1 MNHNIKMKIFQ
12 SIIINLCIVITFALN
27 NVKAENLVEVINI
40 ALQNNFDYKANV
52 ETYNTN
58 VAQSSIGKSYVYP
71 TLDLQGS
78 YYATQAQYSTN
89 GKTINTDDKPLDVS
103 LQFVQPLFNVNAFN
117 QYSKANLLQK
127 QALINLEK
135 DKNTLFLTTTQYYFD
150 VLSAIDDLDYVK
162 AQKASL
168 AEQMK
173 QVEQQI
179 KVGKS
184 RVIDIEE
191 IKAKYLQVEAQEYVV
206 ANDLVIKKDRL
217 NNYINSNVEKFSR
230 IGDKLDRIIKD
241 NSSMADWVER
251 AKKNN
256 LDILSLQIAILA
268 LGQDVDIARSQY
280 YPNVAFVANY
290 GLKSGTTDSQTQKEY
305 DGNTLALG
313 VVLKMNLFEG
323 GNTFKKT
330 KVATSTKKDYEYQ
343 LKSLESNIS
352 NLTKQYYLNVYDG
365 LLQIASLEQSVVS
378 AEKFLAAATRSYQ
391 VGLKTTTDVLIA
403 NENYYN
409 AKRLLS
415 RAKYS
420 FLLSALALKS
430 TVGPLNV
437 EDITRINQF
446 LRD

>member
-1 MNHNIKMKIFQ
+1 MHNSKIDMLKL
-12 SIIINLCIVITFALN
+12 IIINLLIVNLFVLSN
-27 NVKAENLVEVINI
+27 LKAENLVEVVNI

-52 ETYNTN
+52 ENYNAN
-58 VAQSSIGKSYVYP
+58 MAQSSIGKSYIYP

-78 YYATQAQYSTN
+78 YYTTSGEY
-89 GKTINTDDKPLDVS
+89 NTDGRIRNIDDKPLDIS
-103 LQFVQPLFNVNAFN
+103 LQFVQPIFNVNAFN

-162 AQKASL
+162 AQKQSL

-206 ANDLVIKKDRL
+206 SNDLVIKKDRL
-217 NNYINSNVEKFSR
+217 NNYINSNIEKFSR

-256 LDILSLQIAILA
+256 LDILSLQIAIFGLE
-268 LGQDVDIARSQY
+268 QDVDIARSQY
-280 YPNVAFVANY
+280 YPNLAFVANY
-290 GLKSGTTDSQTQKEY
+290 DIKSGPTDSQTQKEY
-305 DGNTLALG
+305 DSNNLALG
-313 VVLKMNLFEG
+313 LLLKMNLFEG
-323 GNTFKKT
+323 GNTIKKT
-330 KVATSTKKDYEYQ
+330 KVATSTKKNYEYQ
-343 LKSLESNIS
+343 LKSLESTIS
-352 NLTKQYYLNVYDG
+352 NLTKQYYLNVFDG
-365 LLQIASLEQSVVS
+365 LLQISSLEQSVIS
-378 AEKFLAAATRSYQ
+378 AEKFLQAATRSYQ

-415 RAKYS
+415 KAKYS

-437 EDITRINQF
+437 EDITNLNQF
-446 LRD
+446 LRG